1 MNTNTRAAV
10 VIALGVVVLLV
21 LFSGGA
27 MSGGRTGGGM
37 MGGAWMGGFGW
48 MGIPAG
54 IDCRS
59 SGAAGLGDRREEEV
73 TGLVNDVI

>member
-48 MGIPAG
+48 MGIPAVL
-54 IDCRS
+54 I
-59 SGAAGLGDRREEEV
+59 V
-73 TGLVNDVI
+73 GLVALLVWGIVGKKK